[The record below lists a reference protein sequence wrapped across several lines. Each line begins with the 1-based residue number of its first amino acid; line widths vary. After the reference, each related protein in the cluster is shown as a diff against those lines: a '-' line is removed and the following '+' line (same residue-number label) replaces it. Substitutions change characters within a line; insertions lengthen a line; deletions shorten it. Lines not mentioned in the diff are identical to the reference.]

1 MELALALI
9 IFAAMIVVWL
19 MLPGTVSAE
28 ETQVRT
34 TATESMP
41 MAPAKA

>member
-9 IFAAMIVVWL
+9 IFIAMIAVWFF
-19 MLPGTVSAE
+19 LPGTVSTAE
-28 ETQVRT
+28 THAAPV
-34 TATESMP
+34 TEGVA

>member
-19 MLPGTVSAE
+19 TLPGSVTTE
-28 ETQVRT
+28 ETQNWT
-34 TATESMP
+34 PAESMP